1 MTKDAKGASWCMN
14 DSRTCTEIGTGLT
27 HGRSPAVP
35 QKKFADHS
43 RKGVWGYT
51 YFVRCGDLI
60 KIGHTAI
67 PKLRFPALV
76 RELGGRI
83 EVLAVIPNELVTEG
97 TAHAR
102 FAHLREEREL
112 FRIAPDLLE
121 FIRDMKAASER
132 TPRAEPPK
140 IRPKKPKGG
149 IHYQLDCQLRRA
161 DDATKRMQ
169 IALRMGMERAGATPD
184 AIRRQDALMGRKPR
198 IRVQAVTA

>member
-1 MTKDAKGASWCMN
+1 MN
-14 DSRTCTEIGTGLT
+14 DSRTDGSFCAETV
-27 HGRSPAVP
+27 PA
-35 QKKFADHS
+35 KKFADHS

-51 YFVRCGDLI
+51 YFVRRGDLI

-67 PKLRFPALV
+67 PRLRFPALV

-121 FIRDMKAASER
+121 FIRDMKAAAER
-132 TPRAEPPK
+132 IPRTEPPK
-140 IRPKKPKGG
+140 IKPKKPRGG
-149 IHYQLDCQLRRA
+149 MLYQLDCRLRNEA
-161 DDATKRMQ
+161 DATKRMQ
-169 IALRMGMERAGATPD
+169 IGLRMGMERAGATP
-184 AIRRQDALMGRKPR
+184 ALIARQEALIGRKPR
-198 IRVQAVTA
+198 IRVPAVTA